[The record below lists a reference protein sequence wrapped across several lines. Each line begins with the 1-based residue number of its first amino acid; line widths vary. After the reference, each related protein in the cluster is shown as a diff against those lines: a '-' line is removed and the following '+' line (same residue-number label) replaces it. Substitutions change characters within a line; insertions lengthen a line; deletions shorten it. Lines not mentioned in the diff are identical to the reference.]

1 MTSEPK
7 LMRPSEEV
15 RLVYVEYGTEN
26 NADGAVLMG
35 HPEDKEIERTRDR
48 NLIEASLANDETQG
62 VIYARKGVDGHWH
75 LAERALSQ
83 GYCPEPTRSVPP
95 PGAIG
100 LDLRVVCPAC
110 GKRCRVTVRGLFARH
125 KPPRTP

>member
-62 VIYARKGVDGHWH
+62 VIYAREGVDGHWH
-75 LAERALSQ
+75 FDHHPTAVER
-83 GYCPEPTRSVPP
+83 
-95 PGAIG
+95 
-100 LDLRVVCPAC
+100 
-110 GKRCRVTVRGLFARH
+110 KREKLG
-125 KPPRTP
+125 